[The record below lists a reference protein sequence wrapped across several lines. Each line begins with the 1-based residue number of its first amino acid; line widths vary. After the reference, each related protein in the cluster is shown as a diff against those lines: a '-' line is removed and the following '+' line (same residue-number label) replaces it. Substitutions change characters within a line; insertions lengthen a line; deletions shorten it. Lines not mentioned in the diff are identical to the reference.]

1 LAIKGRLA
9 ESCYNSVKIPA
20 CGSVGEFDWTAVPE
34 EQIRQFLRLHFV
46 GFPCSFSFSHESVP
60 DMPIDLKR
68 SRLAFQRLSRELTKL
83 AKNPAPESVHKF
95 RTNSRRVETLLSEV
109 APELSRNDKKLL
121 KLLSRL
127 RKKAGRVRDL
137 DVEIASL
144 RSLKIPGGNG
154 HKSQFVDALVQE
166 RARHEQKLTKAFNRE
181 TADELRKRLKRAAG
195 EIEIPKSAEP
205 VTLTLS
211 KLAKLGR
218 DHVTLTEKTLHQY
231 RIIGKRARYIAELA
245 GDDAVAKPIVGQL
258 KHMQDVIGDWHDW
271 LKLTQRAEALFGG
284 VRDSAL
290 VAMLRNVTQAKFRQS
305 VDAVAETRA
314 ALSSKASEPARAAAS
329 PGRKPSTGSAGTS
342 ATAA

>member
-1 LAIKGRLA
+1 VLKYGLLGCGRFEIDHGSRGINPSNFLD
-9 ESCYNSVKIPA
+9 CILLNSLVFFRSLSI
-20 CGSVGEFDWTAVPE
+20 SV
-34 EQIRQFLRLHFV
+34 L
-46 GFPCSFSFSHESVP
+46 

-68 SRLAFQRLSRELTKL
+68 SRLAFQRLGRELTKL
-83 AKNPAPESVHKF
+83 AKSPAPESVHKF
-95 RTNSRRVETLLSEV
+95 RTNSRRVEAFLSEV
-109 APELSRNDKKLL
+109 APVLNRNDKKLL

-144 RSLKIPGGNG
+144 RSLKIPEGNG

-166 RARHEQKLTKAFNRE
+166 RARHEQKLAKAFKRE
-181 TADELRKRLKRAAG
+181 TADELRKRLKRAAS
-195 EIEIPKSAEP
+195 EIDIPKNTEP
-205 VTLTLS
+205 LTLTLS
-211 KLAKLGR
+211 KLAELGR
-218 DHVTLTEKTLHQY
+218 DHVTLTERTLHQY

-245 GDDAVAKPIVGQL
+245 DHDSEAKRIVDQL

-314 ALSSKASEPARAAAS
+314 ALSSKRSEPVHAAAA
-329 PGRKPSTGSAGTS
+329 PGRKPSTGSAG
-342 ATAA
+342 ATAAVA

>member
-1 LAIKGRLA
+1 
-9 ESCYNSVKIPA
+9 
-20 CGSVGEFDWTAVPE
+20 
-34 EQIRQFLRLHFV
+34 
-46 GFPCSFSFSHESVP
+46 
-60 DMPIDLKR
+60 MPVDLKR
-68 SRLAFQRLSRELTKL
+68 SRLVFQRLARELTKL

-95 RTNSRRVETLLSEV
+95 RTNSRRVEALLSEV
-109 APELSRNDKKLL
+109 VPQLDRNDKKLL

-144 RSLKIPGGNG
+144 RSLKIPEGNG
-154 HKSQFVDALVQE
+154 HKSEFVSALVQD
-166 RARHEQKLTKAFNRE
+166 RAKHEQKLAKAFNRK
-181 TADELRKRLKRAAG
+181 TADEVRKRLKRAVS
-195 EIEIPKSAEP
+195 EIDIPTDTEP
-205 VTLTLS
+205 LTLTLN

-218 DHVTLTEKTLHQY
+218 EHVTLTEKTLHQY

-245 GDDAVAKPIVGQL
+245 DPDAEAKRVIDQL

-271 LKLTQRAEALFGG
+271 LKLTQKAEALFGG

-314 ALSSKASEPARAAAS
+314 ALFSKKSEPVRAAAVPS
-329 PGRKPSTGSAGTS
+329 RKPSTETAEASA
-342 ATAA
+342 AVA

>member
-1 LAIKGRLA
+1 
-9 ESCYNSVKIPA
+9 
-20 CGSVGEFDWTAVPE
+20 
-34 EQIRQFLRLHFV
+34 
-46 GFPCSFSFSHESVP
+46 
-60 DMPIDLKR
+60 MPIDLKR
-68 SRLAFQRLSRELTKL
+68 SRLAFQRLGRELTKL
-83 AKNPAPESVHKF
+83 AKSPAPESVHKF
-95 RTNSRRVETLLSEV
+95 RTNSRRVEALLSEV
-109 APELSRNDKKLL
+109 APELTRNDKKLL

-137 DVEIASL
+137 DVEIAAL
-144 RSLKIPGGNG
+144 RSLKVPEGNG

-166 RARHEQKLTKAFNRE
+166 RTRHEQKLVKAFDRRAAE
-181 TADELRKRLKRAAG
+181 EVRRRLKRAV
-195 EIEIPKSAEP
+195 IDIDIPKNTEP
-205 VTLTLS
+205 LTMTLS

-245 GDDAVAKPIVGQL
+245 DHDADAKRVVDQL

-271 LKLTQRAEALFGG
+271 LKLTQKAEALFGG
-284 VRDSAL
+284 IRDSAL

-314 ALSSKASEPARAAAS
+314 ALSSKKPEPVQPVAVPS
-329 PGRKPSTGSAGTS
+329 RKPSTASNG